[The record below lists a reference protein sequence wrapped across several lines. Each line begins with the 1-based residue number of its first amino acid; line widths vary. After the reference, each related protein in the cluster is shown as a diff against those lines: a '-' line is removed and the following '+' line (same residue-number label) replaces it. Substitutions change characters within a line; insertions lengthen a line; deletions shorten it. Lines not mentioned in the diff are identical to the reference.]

1 MPISNLGSNATA
13 TVLFMVSYSSY
24 TDQCAKK
31 EAHLMV
37 DVAGGAKDE
46 DEEVLSRADS
56 TRSKGVP

>member
-1 MPISNLGSNATA
+1 MPISNLGANATA

-46 DEEVLSRADS
+46 EVLSRAGS